1 MRPWQ
6 CQFCLSE
13 LGRNGLPG
21 PVMNRSFG
29 RRVRKILLR
38 SSEREAGFART
49 EQMPTS
55 NRHGSAML
63 LLKCKPMKHPGFT
76 PSRLLTRAEMALC
89 ELTQAFLSGLLPATT
104 SPAALLQV
112 PPATQKYFLQS
123 NHYLLLFISGLLHVL
138 FPGLEC
144 ARPGNLRAQLMCCLL
159 QEDFSDTPC
168 LQRKTKFEKLGEVA
182 LLQAQP
188 VLLNFLSP
196 SWSPCVESFHLNVHC
211 STSLEAS
218 RGRDFSGL

>member
-1 MRPWQ
+1 
-6 CQFCLSE
+6 
-13 LGRNGLPG
+13 
-21 PVMNRSFG
+21 MNRSFD

-38 SSEREAGFART
+38 SSEWEAGFART

-63 LLKCKPMKHPGFT
+63 LLKCKPTKHPGFT

-89 ELTQAFLSGLLPATT
+89 ELTQAFLSGILPA
-104 SPAALLQV
+104 
-112 PPATQKYFLQS
+112 
-123 NHYLLLFISGLLHVL
+123 
-138 FPGLEC
+138 
-144 ARPGNLRAQLMCCLL
+144 
-159 QEDFSDTPC
+159 TPC

-196 SWSPCVESFHLNVHC
+196 S
-211 STSLEAS
+211 
-218 RGRDFSGL
+218 